1 MGKVL
6 VSRQSPKVDMVE
18 VLSGRMG
25 TSHHEDLGRQ
35 MAQQSFSHRL
45 RPLMA
50 QPNPVLSVNRNFEPL
65 CNLRFCSGC
74 CRTCADKGQCAR
86 THRHRILILQ

>member
-6 VSRQSPKVDMVE
+6 VSRQFPKVDMVE

-25 TSHHEDLGRQ
+25 TSNHEDLGRQ

-50 QPNPVLSVNRNFEPL
+50 QPNPVLSVNHFSNH
-65 CNLRFCSGC
+65 
-74 CRTCADKGQCAR
+74 CAISVFVRVVVAPAPTKDNAHAR
-86 THRHRILILQ
+86 TGIAY